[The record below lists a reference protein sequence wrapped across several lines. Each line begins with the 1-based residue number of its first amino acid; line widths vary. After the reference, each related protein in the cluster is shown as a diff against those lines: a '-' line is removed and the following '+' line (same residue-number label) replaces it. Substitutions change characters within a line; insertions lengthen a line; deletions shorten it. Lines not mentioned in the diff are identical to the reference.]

1 MSEQENNKKQK
12 KKGGKAAPFAGGTV
26 LGLVLG
32 VLAMLGL
39 NKLPG
44 LGAGSSLTGENNSA
58 ENPPAVS
65 DTADRTEPDNQTTP
79 AETTAAEPDAPA
91 GEPTAEAENPVVVIE
106 ITDGTAT
113 VGENSFTDA
122 AELKEYLVSINR
134 DGSTYILRD
143 NHAVKELYDA
153 VEAMLNELHYS
164 YTPETA

>member
-1 MSEQENNKKQK
+1 MSEQENKKQK
-12 KKGGKAAPFAGGTV
+12 KKGGKAAPFAGGTA

-32 VLAMLGL
+32 ILAMLGL

-44 LGAGSSLTGENNSA
+44 LGAGSSLIGDSNTPANS
-58 ENPPAVS
+58 PAVS
-65 DTADRTEPDNQTTP
+65 DAADRTDPPKQTE
-79 AETTAAEPDAPA
+79 ATATEQDAPA
-91 GEPTAEAENPVVVIE
+91 GEPTAEAENLVVVIE